1 MAEVGELSVRTLPAG
16 GAVAG
21 SVRVESGSVS
31 PYGRRQIVVLI
42 HGYAN
47 SQATASASFQACIDN
62 LQKLP
67 APVSTSLPSPVFKF
81 YWPGDTQIR
90 LFSEASYP
98 TEIKPAVES
107 GQRLAD
113 FLATLIGP
121 GGSPTEV
128 HLIAHSLGNRVALEM
143 LKAFDSTNQHVIFR
157 SISMMA
163 AAVPV
168 SMMKNG
174 GPLWNSLVIVRR
186 SQALCSISDWVL
198 HFAFRAGETA
208 AFEGFFPEAVG
219 RYGNPPGTWNKNL
232 PMSDYSHGSYWPNT
246 ATAPFLA
253 SFLKM
258 PINPP
263 ILGNAIPA
271 RTVAPPRTMQA
282 AVAIP
287 SRKIPSR

>member
-1 MAEVGELSVRTLPAG
+1 MVEVGELSVRTLPAG

-21 SVRVESGSVS
+21 NVHIESGSVS

-47 SQATASASFQACIDN
+47 SQATASASFQTCIDN

-67 APVSTSLPSPVFKF
+67 APASTNLPSPVFKF

-90 LFSEASYP
+90 IFSAASYP
-98 TEIKPAVES
+98 TEIGPAVES
-107 GQRLAD
+107 GRRLAD
-113 FLATLIGP
+113 FLGTLIGP
-121 GGSPTEV
+121 DGSPTEI

-143 LKAFDSTNQHVIFR
+143 LNAFDATNQRVIFR

-168 SMMKNG
+168 SMVSNG
-174 GPLWNSLVIVRR
+174 GHLWNSWLIVSRC
-186 SQALCSISDWVL
+186 QALCSISDWVL
-198 HFAFRAGETA
+198 HFAFPAGETA
-208 AFEGFFPEAVG
+208 AREGFFPEAVG
-219 RYGNPPGTWNKNL
+219 RFGNPSGTWNKNL
-232 PMSDYSHGSYWPNT
+232 PMSDYGHGSYWPNT

-253 SFLKM
+253 SFLEM

-263 ILGNAIPA
+263 ILGNSISA
-271 RTVAPPRTMQA
+271 RPVAPPRMMQA
-282 AVAIP
+282 SGAAASRKTP
-287 SRKIPSR
+287 SR